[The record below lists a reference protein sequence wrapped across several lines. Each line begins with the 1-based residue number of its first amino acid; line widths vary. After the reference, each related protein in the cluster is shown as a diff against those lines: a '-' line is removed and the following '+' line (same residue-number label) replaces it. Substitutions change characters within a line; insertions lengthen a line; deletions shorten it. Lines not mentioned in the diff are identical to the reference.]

1 MDPSSLNASTL
12 EALLESA
19 QLLHSSLD
27 PDDLLKHLL
36 RSVMGRLVVARGVVA
51 FREGDT
57 YRVAQARGC
66 KGLKTGDTFDEACA
80 AAAGLGRVVP
90 IATAERTIGLL
101 ALGSPPSGAFGDDDV
116 AFLDALAGIA
126 ASGIE
131 NADTHTQ
138 VRRLNDRLDQKIHEL
153 RTLLEL
159 VRALSSAGE
168 PEEVAH
174 LLGLTLSG
182 RWALTRYAVF
192 AGRAPHAAVV
202 RQKGARLEW
211 DPAWVAELLA
221 APDALVIDADAAS
234 TPLVEAMRAQK
245 IALVLPMRAGDT
257 VMGLAALGPRPAGRP
272 YADADRD
279 YAAGVVAQAAVAF
292 ENAFH
297 QREVVERKQLEREL
311 TLAATIQK
319 NLFPAH
325 LPALLRY
332 DMAATNRPARMVGGD
347 YYDALTVDAPTPAHR
362 CLLCVADVSGKGIGA
377 SLVMSN
383 MQATLRAL
391 LGREPSL
398 AELARCTNELLY
410 SSTPDNKYATAILLT
425 IEPFSGKCCYVNAGH
440 TESLVVRA
448 DGRVETLPP
457 TGLPLGLFSGM
468 PYESADF
475 DTGVGDAIVLYSDG
489 VSEAMNLADEEFG
502 TERLV
507 TAVRRSQ
514 DGGAAEM
521 LAAVMHD
528 VDAFVG
534 DAPQHD
540 DITLLILKRL

>member
-1 MDPSSLNASTL
+1 MDSSLNASTL

-27 PDDLLKHLL
+27 ADDLLKHLL
-36 RSVMGRLVVARGVVA
+36 RSVMGRLVVGRGLVA
-51 FREGDT
+51 IREGEA

-66 KGLKTGDTFDEACA
+66 KGIKAGDVFDELQA
-80 AAAGLGRVVP
+80 AESGLSLVIP
-90 IATAERTIGLL
+90 IATADRAVGVL
-101 ALGSPPSGAFGDDDV
+101 ALATPPAGVFAYEDR

-174 LLGLTLSG
+174 LLALTLSG

-192 AGRAPHAAVV
+192 AGRRPHAVV
-202 RQKGARLEW
+202 SRQKGIRLEW
-211 DPAWVAELLA
+211 DESWTGELEAL
-221 APDALVIDADAAS
+221 PDALVIDEAAPPSPLIDA
-234 TPLVEAMRAQK
+234 LRAQK
-245 IALVLPMRAGDT
+245 VALVLPMRSGET
-257 VMGLAALGPRPAGRP
+257 VMGFAALGSRPGGRV
-272 YADADRD
+272 YGEADRD

-297 QREVVERKQLEREL
+297 QREVVERKQFEREL

-319 NLFPAH
+319 NLFPSE
-325 LPALLRY
+325 LPVLMRCDL
-332 DMAATNRPARMVGGD
+332 AATNRPARLVGGD
-347 YYDALTVDAPTPAHR
+347 YYDALTVDAPSPAHR

-391 LGREPSL
+391 LGREASL
-398 AELARCTNELLY
+398 AELARCTNELLH

-440 TESLVVRA
+440 TESLVIRP
-448 DGRVETLPP
+448 GGTVERLPP

-468 PYESADF
+468 PYASADF
-475 DTGVGDAIVLYSDG
+475 ETDTGDVIVLYSDG
-489 VSEAMNLADEEFG
+489 VSEAMNADDEEYG
-502 TERLV
+502 IERLV
-507 TAVRRSQ
+507 AAVRRAQS
-514 DGGAAEM
+514 GSAADM

-528 VDAFVG
+528 VDVFVAG
-534 DAPQHD
+534 APQHD
-540 DITLLILKRL
+540 DITLLILKRV

>member
-1 MDPSSLNASTL
+1 MDPSSLDTSTL

-36 RSVMGRLVVARGVVA
+36 RSVMGRLVVGRGVVA
-51 FREGDT
+51 FRDGDT
-57 YRVAQARGC
+57 YRIAQARGC
-66 KGLKTGDTFDEACA
+66 KGLKTGDVFDEALA
-80 AAAGLGRVVP
+80 AQAGLALVVP
-90 IATAERTIGLL
+90 IATGDRTVGIL
-101 ALGSPPSGAFGDDDV
+101 ALAAPPSGAFADDDR
-116 AFLDALAGIA
+116 AFLEALAGIA

-174 LLGLTLSG
+174 LLGLTLAG

-192 AGRAPHAAVV
+192 ADRAPHAPVS

-211 DPAWVAELLA
+211 NPGWLEELRGVM
-221 APDALVIDADAAS
+221 DALTIDDTAPES
-234 TPLVEAMRAQK
+234 PLVLAMRAQK
-245 IALVLPMRAGDT
+245 LALVLPMRSGDT
-257 VMGLAALGPRPAGRP
+257 LLGFAALGARPGGRP
-272 YADADRD
+272 YGGADRD

-319 NLFPAH
+319 NLFPAQ
-325 LPALLRY
+325 LPELEKC
-332 DMAATNRPARMVGGD
+332 DIAATNRPARLVGGD
-347 YYDALTVDAPTPAHR
+347 YYDALTVDASTPTQR

-425 IEPFSGKCCYVNAGH
+425 IEPATGECCYVNAGH
-440 TESLVVRA
+440 TESLVIRR
-448 DGRVETLPP
+448 DGAIERLPP

-468 PYESADF
+468 PYESSGFTAQS
-475 DTGVGDAIVLYSDG
+475 GDAVVLYSDG
-489 VSEAMNLADEEFG
+489 VSEAMNAADEEYG
-502 TERLV
+502 TDRLV
-507 TAVRRSQ
+507 AAVRRAQEGSAS
-514 DGGAAEM
+514 DM
-521 LAAVMHD
+521 VTSVMHD
-528 VDAFVG
+528 VDAFVA

-540 DITLLILKRL
+540 DITLLILKRV